1 MVQFPYLLPADK
13 FKGGGPHKSMDWE
26 ETETPPLICLVED
39 DEAVRAA
46 LIRLIESM
54 GLRVDSY
61 ASPAELLS
69 CDRTE
74 EAGCLLLDIQLPGMD
89 GFALHER
96 VVGTGHGSPVI
107 FITAHASESSRNKAR
122 AVDAVAFLEKP
133 FDDQALFD
141 AIQTALLRYAEGER
155 RPATR

>member
-1 MVQFPYLLPADK
+1 
-13 FKGGGPHKSMDWE
+13 
-26 ETETPPLICLVED
+26 
-39 DEAVRAA
+39 
-46 LIRLIESM
+46 M
-54 GLRVDSY
+54 GLRVESY
-61 ASPAELLS
+61 ASPAELLC

-96 VVGTGHGSPVI
+96 VVEAGHGSPVI
-107 FITAHASESSRNKAR
+107 FITAHASESSRNKAS

-141 AIQTALLRYAEGER
+141 AIQVALLRHAEGADSPDLR
-155 RPATR
+155 